1 MHSPFS
7 RRAPDPYS
15 EGHGTGGMFGKVLLA
30 MLGIVVVAGV
40 VVALW
45 VMGVNNGEVDLRN
58 RVLAQ
63 QEVCK
68 ASFDTMWKVLAQ
80 KAQIAER
87 YRESFREI
95 YPQLI
100 AGRYGNDKGGVLL
113 KWVQESNPQ
122 FDVSLYKDLMAAIE
136 GERKSFFVN
145 QKQLIDL
152 KRQHDTTLQSW
163 PNTMVL
169 AGRQPVEITV
179 VTSATTYDAYRTGQ
193 ENDVAL
199 PGANGS
205 GR

>member
-7 RRAPDPYS
+7 RRAPDPFTEPQRNS
-15 EGHGTGGMFGKVLLA
+15 GMFGKVLLGLFGMVVLA
-30 MLGIVVVAGV
+30 GIVVL
-40 VVALW
+40 LW
-45 VMGVNNGEVDLRN
+45 VMGVSNGEVDLRN
-58 RVLAQ
+58 RVMAQ
-63 QEVCK
+63 QQVCK
-68 ASFDTMWKVLAQ
+68 ASFDTMWKILAQ

-87 YRESFREI
+87 YRDSFREI

-179 VTSATTYDAYRTGQ
+179 VTSATTDDAYRAGQ